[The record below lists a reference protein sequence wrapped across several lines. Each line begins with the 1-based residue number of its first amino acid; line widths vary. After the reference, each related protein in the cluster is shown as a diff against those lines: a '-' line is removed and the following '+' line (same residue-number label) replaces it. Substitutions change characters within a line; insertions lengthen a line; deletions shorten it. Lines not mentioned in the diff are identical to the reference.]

1 MIKHDDE
8 ALQSIIDR
16 FAGLWH
22 ADAELAVKFLYEQL
36 GKGIKTDKAIKAVEK
51 KFPQLF
57 LLPGITDCLVEAAAL
72 GCGIVPDVLTSAQQ
86 SSIVRDLSKSW
97 DASGM
102 TLSQKLHS
110 ARREM
115 RKSIELIIKTQL
127 RKNTSW
133 IEAARALYDGY
144 NAGHTVRIQELP
156 KYLNEVRRA
165 AQGSFE
171 AMGSARKALRNIQ
184 RLSAKGAPTK
194 SLKAAYTQ
202 LVKAA
207 ETGSSK
213 QLEKA
218 VWTAMQEKSRYVAE
232 RIIRTETARAYTDGF
247 LAQSAADE
255 DVVGFR
261 WRLSTRHP
269 VYDICNMYAKA
280 NIFGLGKGVFPKDK
294 VPKLPV
300 HPHCMCR
307 LEEVYDGEINQEKEK
322 ANTDKAINDW
332 LDSQD
337 DDVQERLLGVK
348 GAKEW
353 SKDGDWQQHMRGW
366 QGFENPKSRLHNA
379 MSLNNL
385 PPTDKFI
392 KSIAE
397 KNNLPYTIGKKGEER
412 FYDDDGNPIYP
423 MNDGFVG
430 KPTVVKLKAG
440 SLILDR
446 YGGDKG
452 SFVAPFGTD
461 LEKRALPKTTRENA
475 AYHVYKVIKDL
486 DDVLAGETAP
496 WFAQKGGGVQYKLP
510 DTIINLQ
517 EYLQEV
523 NKDEMQ

>member
-1 MIKHDDE
+1 MKVQRDEE
-8 ALQSIIDR
+8 ALQHIISR
-16 FAGLWH
+16 LSKSWR

-36 GKGIKTDKAIKAVEK
+36 EKGIKTDKAIKAVEK

-72 GCGIVPDVLTSAQQ
+72 GYGIVPSGLTSAQQ

-110 ARREM
+110 VRREM

-127 RKNTSW
+127 RKNASW

-165 AQGSFE
+165 TQGSFE

-194 SLKAAYTQ
+194 ALKAAYTQ

-232 RIIRTETARAYTDGF
+232 RIIRTETSRAYTDGF

-322 ANTDKAINDW
+322 ANTDKAINSW
-332 LDSQD
+332 LDSQED
-337 DDVQERLLGVK
+337 NVRERLLGVK

-366 QGFENPKSRLHNA
+366 QGFENPKSRLQKNKA
-379 MSLNNL
+379 LGAITGALNNKND
-385 PPTDKFI
+385 PTHEKRDAHADKFYEARRQNGMRAFVDKI
-392 KSIAE
+392 HTNTGYPKKRLESIYKHVFINEYDLYDGKHRFYASYEMSQSFQRLLEGTNIQKHDLVMLRHEHLELAIMTKLGYNYDKAHTLTDTKHNYAIAE
-397 KNNLPYTIGKKGEER
+397 KEW
-412 FYDDDGNPIYP
+412 
-423 MNDGFVG
+423 
-430 KPTVVKLKAG
+430 
-440 SLILDR
+440 
-446 YGGDKG
+446 
-452 SFVAPFGTD
+452 
-461 LEKRALPKTTRENA
+461 REN
-475 AYHVYKVIKDL
+475 KC
-486 DDVLAGETAP
+486 
-496 WFAQKGGGVQYKLP
+496 
-510 DTIINLQ
+510 
-517 EYLQEV
+517 
-523 NKDEMQ
+523 